1 MASGDTGHIG
11 TVSVDPR
18 FGQARNR
25 ARDRQRRKRLRQGLV
40 LVIIALILLSGAGAA
55 GWWWMT
61 TGPSPPRTAADA
73 PAQPTTAA
81 PGAQTDEAAPSDFS
95 QATPERERPRFIDL
109 PGEPLRITS
118 GKAGQSA
125 RPHRVP
131 RPADLPDTR
140 GGRGDILVIRDSMI
154 PAGERLSVAL
164 PTSQEDFA
172 IFQAQRRDT
181 GAGRSAGRPAETEA
195 ASRAPR
201 ARPRNVA
208 EAHALLAYH
217 ARSSQGGQAST
228 TPDGFGAMRLRA
240 PETRQP
246 LVRETVLRIDRSAP
260 TEEVLRREGLP
271 APEAQAVAEAARA
284 QLDLSRLDVN
294 HILALRW
301 LTPASG
307 ATGERRFVQAAFY
320 APNRY
325 LGALARTRPPAHA
338 GRGTDGA
345 ADSAIGTGADPWIDR
360 DLTALL
366 EDGAQ
371 AAAPQGAPR
380 SDPRLMDALYGA
392 ALRQELPPRLV
403 GQLIMLL
410 SEAHD
415 LDAKANP
422 EDRLTL
428 VMGAQPAP
436 DDTADTEAGALDRV
450 LFVGIDSAEAGVRCY
465 VYRPDPE
472 TAPTCYGPGD
482 GTSRARPAQSG
493 GTERALGG
501 NNAIATLVDRIIQVE
516 SAGQANAKNPLSSA
530 TGLGQFIDS
539 TWLRMMRVYRPD
551 LTAQHSRAELLAM
564 RTDPALSRE
573 MVEHLAAEGAAF
585 LRARGHT
592 ITAGRLYLAHF
603 LGMEGAHTALAANP
617 ETDLKTLF
625 GAGVINAN
633 PFLRGHDAG
642 YVVQWAENKMSGA
655 SGRVAV
661 IREPEGLDDFRAL
674 VDEMLSAG

>member
-1 MASGDTGHIG
+1 M
-11 TVSVDPR
+11 SVDPR
-18 FGQARNR
+18 FGQARDR
-25 ARDRQRRKRLRQGLV
+25 ARDRRRRKRLRQGLV
-40 LVIIALILLSGAGAA
+40 LAMVALILIFGAGAA
-55 GWWWMT
+55 GWWWTT
-61 TGPSPPRTAADA
+61 TGPAPLRTAENVSPTE
-73 PAQPTTAA
+73 PANAA
-81 PGAQTDEAAPSDFS
+81 PGTQTDAAAPSDTA
-95 QATPERERPRFIDL
+95 QAAPERERPRFIDL

-140 GGRGDILVIRDSMI
+140 GGRGDILVIRDSLI

-172 IFQAQRRDT
+172 IFQAQRRST
-181 GAGRSAGRPAETEA
+181 GAGRRAGSPAATEA

-217 ARSSQGGQAST
+217 ARSSQEAQAST
-228 TPDGFGAMRLRA
+228 TPNGFGAMRLRA
-240 PETRQP
+240 PEARQP
-246 LVRETVLRIDRSAP
+246 LVREAVLRIDRSAP
-260 TEEVLRREGLP
+260 TEEVLQREGLP
-271 APEAQAVAEAARA
+271 AAEAQAVAEAARA

-325 LGALARTRPPAHA
+325 LGALARTRAPTHA
-338 GRGTDGA
+338 GRE
-345 ADSAIGTGADPWIDR
+345 ADREADNAIGTGADPWIDR

-366 EDGAQ
+366 GDGAQ

-392 ALRQELPPRLV
+392 ALRQEMPPRLV

-428 VMGAQPAP
+428 VMGAQPAR
-436 DDTADTEAGALDRV
+436 DETADTEASALDRV

-465 VYRPDPE
+465 VYRPDPD

-482 GTSRARPAQSG
+482 GTPRARRAESG

-516 SAGQANAKNPLSSA
+516 SAGQADAKNPLSSA

-603 LGMEGAHTALAANP
+603 LGMEGAHTALAADP